1 MITEARD
8 GLGLESASRRGSA
21 TPSAAHRGE
30 RRLNLRLVIR
40 IAISAVLFLV
50 FALHVPGYLPMPFLD
65 RLEDMAYDSRVRT
78 TMPGTVDPRVVIV
91 DLDERSITAEGRWP
105 WARDKVATLVEKL
118 FDQYGVRVVGFDM
131 NFPEADD
138 QRAVELLEDLAA
150 RGLKDD
156 PEFAATYAEVRP
168 ALDTDRRFA
177 EALAGRP
184 VVMGYVFH
192 PKRSAG
198 EGQRIGALPAP
209 LFAKGKDGTN
219 LRYEEAAGY
228 TGNLAPL
235 QQAAP
240 AGGFFTNPLVDADG
254 SFRRVPLLQTYE
266 GAVYES
272 LALATL
278 RVALG
283 GPPLEFVFAS
293 GPSSQK
299 DNLDLEWVMLGD
311 QRIPVDEQLGVWVPY
326 RGHQLSFPYVS
337 ATDVLRGAADFAVL
351 RDAIVLVG
359 TSAPG
364 LLDLRNTP
372 VGEAFTGVEVH
383 ANIISGV
390 LEQRVKHHP
399 EYVRGIHIMML
410 LFSAIV
416 LTLIQVR
423 FGVVWATA
431 TTVAFLVLGVAANLV
446 FWEGGNF
453 ILPMASP
460 IVFVLLLFFVHTLYG
475 FFIESR
481 GARQLAAQFGQYV
494 PPELVEE
501 MAQHGGEKFTFEG
514 QTREMTVLFSDVR
527 GFTTISEGLGPK
539 ELSELMNA
547 YLTPMTGVIHKRR
560 GTIDKYIGDA
570 IMAFWGA
577 PLPDPDHAK
586 HAVLAGME
594 MEKAAEAISAEFQRK
609 GWPPIHIGVGLSSGP
624 MRVGDMGSRF
634 RKQYTVMGD
643 VVNLGSRLEGL
654 TKNYGIT
661 VLASDATRDKV
672 PEVQFI
678 EIDRVRVKGKE
689 HPAAIFTPVGMRD
702 ALEKGVKHMAARHKT
717 ALALYRE
724 QRWDDAEKEF
734 FSLYQEHKKH
744 YHQVYLDR
752 INHFRREPPP
762 AQWDGVFTYTT
773 K

>member
-1 MITEARD
+1 M
-8 GLGLESASRRGSA
+8 
-21 TPSAAHRGE
+21 
-30 RRLNLRLVIR
+30 RLVIR
-40 IAISAVLFLV
+40 IAISAVLFLA
-50 FALHVPGYLPMPFLD
+50 FALQVPGFLPMPFLD
-65 RLEDMAYDSRVRT
+65 RLEDMAYDSRVRL
-78 TMPGTVDPRVVIV
+78 TMPETVDPRVVIV

-105 WARDKVATLVEKL
+105 WSRDKVAMLVEKL
-118 FDQYGVRVVGFDM
+118 FDQYGTRVVGFDM

-138 QRAVELLEDLAA
+138 QRAVELLEALAA

-168 ALDTDRRFA
+168 TLDTDARFA
-177 EALAGRP
+177 AALEGRP
-184 VVMGYVFH
+184 VVMGYVFQ
-192 PKRSAG
+192 PRGSAG

-209 LFAKGKDGTN
+209 LFRKGGDPTR
-219 LRYEEAAGY
+219 LTYEEALGY

-235 QQAAP
+235 QDAAS

-254 SFRRVPLLQTYE
+254 SFRRVPLLQTFD

-283 GPPLEFVFAS
+283 DPPLGFVFAGGAGS
-293 GPSSQK
+293 PK
-299 DNLDLEWVMLGD
+299 DNLDLEWVTLGD
-311 QRIPVDEQLGVWVPY
+311 LRIPVDDQIGVWVPY
-326 RGHQLSFPYVS
+326 RGYQLSFPYVS
-337 ATDVLRGAADFAVL
+337 ATDVLRGTADPAVL

-372 VGEAFTGVEVH
+372 VGEAYAGVEVH
-383 ANIISGV
+383 ANIVSGV
-390 LEQRVKHHP
+390 LDQRVKLFP
-399 EYVRGIHIMML
+399 SWTIGAQLSL
-410 LFSAIV
+410 LALLAAV
-416 LTLIQVR
+416 LTFLQVR
-423 FGVVWATA
+423 FQVVVATALTAGVV
-431 TTVAFLVLGVAANLV
+431 VALVLGNLAAWQWEHLV
-446 FWEGGNF
+446 
-453 ILPMASP
+453 LPIAAP
-460 IVFVLLLFFVHTLYG
+460 VLFTLVLFLVHTVYG
-475 FFIESR
+475 LFIESR

-501 MAQHGGEKFTFEG
+501 MAQHGGEQFTFEG

-539 ELSELMNA
+539 ELTELMNA
-547 YLTPMTGVIHKRR
+547 YLTPMTGVIHKQR

-577 PLPDPDHAK
+577 PLPDPDHAR

-594 MEKAAEAISAEFQRK
+594 MEKAAAAISEEFKKK
-609 GWPPIHIGVGLSSGP
+609 GWPEIHIGVGLSSGP
-624 MRVGDMGSRF
+624 MRVGDMGSEF

-661 VLASDATRDKV
+661 VLASDATRGLV

-678 EIDRVRVKGKE
+678 EIDLVRVKGKE
-689 HPAAIFTPVGMRD
+689 HPVAIFTPVGMRD
-702 ALEKGVKHMAARHKT
+702 HLEKGVKHMAARHKT

-734 FSLYQEHKKH
+734 FALYQEHKKH